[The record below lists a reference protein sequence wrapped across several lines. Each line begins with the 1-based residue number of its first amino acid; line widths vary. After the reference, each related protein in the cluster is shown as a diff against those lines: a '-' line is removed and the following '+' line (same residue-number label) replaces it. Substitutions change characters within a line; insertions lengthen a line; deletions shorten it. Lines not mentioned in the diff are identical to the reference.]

1 VTVTRV
7 PRPSARA
14 IARYGPSVNSLA
26 RRLYHISGQQLL
38 ARLGAGES
46 GFRGDR
52 TSSAG
57 ARGETQFM
65 PATRADYIHRYHV
78 DPWANPDQ
86 AYHATAIYLKHGG
99 HNPLAAY
106 NPGDPSYP
114 GYILGQRV
122 SGLMH
127 ANGRVGGAGGS
138 QGAGSVQG
146 GALGAYDPAQALA
159 ALQGVLGG
167 SSRSQ
172 PIIPSGSP
180 MPDFAAAPVS
190 AGGTH
195 LTAEPVPQ
203 GAAPSQGPDIS
214 QLLTQ
219 VAGVL
224 GPSLSNGGGG
234 GSSAGGAAGG
244 GGGAVAGPDG
254 HAHGGYAYPL
264 ARMGKIIGTPYSGT
278 HTLGNWQSDNAVDIS
293 VPVGTGVRSIEDGIV
308 VKITPHPQSAGRF
321 AGDQI
326 TIRGKHGGTFY
337 THLSS
342 YSVKVGQH
350 VRRGQQIGRSG
361 SANGVAHLH
370 IGRERGNPQKEF
382 G

>member
-1 VTVTRV
+1 VTRV
-7 PRPSARA
+7 PRSSAVA
-14 IARYGPSVNSLA
+14 IAKWGPSVNSLA

-46 GFRGDR
+46 GFHGDR

-57 ARGETQFM
+57 AKGETQFM
-65 PATRADYIHRYHV
+65 PATRADYMHRYGV

-86 AYHATAIYLKHGG
+86 AYHATALYLKHGG

-114 GYILGQRV
+114 GYILGQHV
-122 SGLMH
+122 SGLMS
-127 ANGRVGGAGGS
+127 ATGRVGGTGGQPVAPAQLS
-138 QGAGSVQG
+138 
-146 GALGAYDPAQALA
+146 AYDPASALA
-159 ALQGVLGG
+159 ALSGVLG
-167 SSRSQ
+167 SSKPA
-172 PIIPSGSP
+172 PIVPSGSP

-195 LTAEPVPQ
+195 LSAEPVPQ
-203 GAAPSQGPDIS
+203 GFAPQAGPDVS
-214 QLLTQ
+214 QLLSQ

-224 GPSLSNGGGG
+224 GPSLAQQG
-234 GSSAGGAAGG
+234 AGGAQGAGG
-244 GGGAVAGPDG
+244 GGTGGPEG
-254 HAHGGYAYPL
+254 HGGYAYPL
-264 ARMGKIIGTPYSGT
+264 SRTGKVIGTPYAGT
-278 HTLGNWQSDNAVDIS
+278 HNLGNWQSDNAIDIA

-321 AGDQI
+321 AGDQV

-342 YSVKVGQH
+342 YSVRVGQRI
-350 VRRGQQIGRSG
+350 RRGQQIGRSG

-370 IGRERGNPQKEF
+370 IGRERGNPQREF